1 MVSPDI
7 FLIGAAKAGTTT
19 ISDWMAMNPK
29 IALARIKESN
39 YFSKEIDPS
48 NFSKAF
54 SSISPSIPSK
64 YWEGDKLEFRHQ
76 GFIKDSQSYARI
88 FEHSQ
93 EGQKLADCSTS
104 YFWSKKAPDLIK
116 KSSPNAKVLL
126 ILRNPVD
133 RAWSHY
139 RMARKYGLTQAGFL
153 KELEKDFLSESVWG
167 RSQNFYHLSC
177 YSESLQRWM
186 KNFDKSQLKIE
197 IYESFFDDPQ
207 ENWDR
212 VCDFF
217 GVEANSISE
226 LDKKHESQDPR
237 SPKIQKIIFKMN
249 LKSIRLWVP
258 EKLYFYLKNLLFY
271 KKPEVLNSET
281 RNKAM
286 KYFTNDIDR
295 LETLMG
301 RSLSLWNQH

>member
-39 YFSKEIDPS
+39 YFSKEIDPN

-64 YWEGDKLEFRHQ
+64 YWKGDKLEFRHQ

-139 RMARKYGLTQAGFL
+139 RMARKYGLTQEGFL

-177 YSESLQRWM
+177 YSESLTRWM
-186 KNFDKSQLKIE
+186 QNFDKSQLKIE

-249 LKSIRLWVP
+249 LKSIRLLVP

-271 KKPEVLNSET
+271 KKPEVLSSET

>member
-39 YFSKEIDPS
+39 YFSKEIDPN

-116 KSSPNAKVLL
+116 KVLQ
-126 ILRNPVD
+126 
-133 RAWSHY
+133 
-139 RMARKYGLTQAGFL
+139 T
-153 KELEKDFLSESVWG
+153 
-167 RSQNFYHLSC
+167 
-177 YSESLQRWM
+177 
-186 KNFDKSQLKIE
+186 
-197 IYESFFDDPQ
+197 
-207 ENWDR
+207 
-212 VCDFF
+212 
-217 GVEANSISE
+217 
-226 LDKKHESQDPR
+226 
-237 SPKIQKIIFKMN
+237 
-249 LKSIRLWVP
+249 LKS
-258 EKLYFYLKNLLFY
+258 YLF
-271 KKPEVLNSET
+271 
-281 RNKAM
+281 
-286 KYFTNDIDR
+286 
-295 LETLMG
+295 
-301 RSLSLWNQH
+301 

>member
-1 MVSPDI
+1 MVNPDI

-39 YFSKEIDPS
+39 YFSKEIDP
-48 NFSKAF
+48 NKFSKEF
-54 SSISPSIPSK
+54 SSISPSIPIK

-116 KSSPNAKVLL
+116 KNSPNAKVLL

-139 RMARKYGLTQAGFL
+139 RMARKYGLTQEGFL

-177 YSESLQRWM
+177 YSESLTRWM
-186 KNFDKSQLKIE
+186 QNFDKSQLKIE
-197 IYESFFDDPQ
+197 IYESFFDHPQ

-237 SPKIQKIIFKMN
+237 SPKIQKIIFKMK
-249 LKSIRLWVP
+249 LKTIRFFIP

-271 KKPEVLNSET
+271 KKPEVLNSEI
-281 RNKAM
+281 RNEAM